1 MTGATIF
8 FYIDF
13 ISPMCYNNSGG
24 RIKNKFMIN
33 HIINISDNTKYTE
46 YIEKAVKAALDVEEV
61 NFGCEINVE
70 ITDNAGIQK
79 LNKEYRGKDSPTD
92 VLSFPLI
99 EPDKMDNIRN
109 KDKNKILKA
118 FSDDI
123 NPENGLILL
132 GDIIISA
139 EKTKEQSE
147 ALNQSFERELMFL
160 AIHSTLHLLGYD
172 HELSDEADLI
182 MREKQR
188 EIIKYIGEL

>member
-1 MTGATIF
+1 M
-8 FYIDF
+8 
-13 ISPMCYNNSGG
+13 
-24 RIKNKFMIN
+24 MIEKEIC
-33 HIINISDNTKYTE
+33 HIINISDNTE
-46 YIEKAVKAALDVEEV
+46 YAGFIEKAVKAALDVEKV
-61 NFGCEINVE
+61 NFGCEINIE

-92 VLSFPLI
+92 VLSFPMI
-99 EPDKMDNIRN
+99 EPDRISHIKN
-109 KDKNKILKA
+109 KNKNKILKV

-139 EKTKEQSE
+139 QKAKEQSE
-147 ALNQSFERELMFL
+147 EFNQSFERELMFL

-172 HELSDEADLI
+172 HEISEDDDLI

-188 EIIKYIGEL
+188 EIIKKL